1 MTIPVY
7 GYISNPTFQHQGI
20 FDGIPMIHNK
30 RSGALHGVIAI
41 ANTHKKMINK
51 YIYI

>member
-41 ANTHKKMINK
+41 GK
-51 YIYI
+51 YPQKND